1 MKPLQ
6 ILLCGLAICVAT
18 SAVANA
24 KVKLEKKGTTV
35 DITID
40 GEAFSVF
47 NFGKDLP
54 KPFMSPV
61 RGPGGT
67 VLTREIFTDRTK
79 GDHPHHKGIW
89 VAVDQINKIEFW
101 AEKGKIVNREVKLDV
116 SEGETAQMT
125 VVNDWQG
132 DDGKAVVTETTVIK
146 ISSNRLFSYD
156 ITFRAAGTEPVEF
169 GDTKEGLFGFRMV
182 DSMRENEG
190 GKVVNAE
197 GDEGTKACWGRA
209 SAWIDYTG
217 TVEGKTFGVALFDH
231 PLNFRASRYH
241 VRNYGL
247 FSINPFGER
256 AYTGGKRPA
265 QFEYLLPGATMRLR
279 YGLLI
284 HSGDTK
290 SANVEGVYR
299 GYLKSGG

>member
-6 ILLCGLAICVAT
+6 ILLCGLAICVAS

-24 KVKLEKKGTTV
+24 EVKLEKKGTTV
-35 DITID
+35 EITVD

-47 NFGKDLP
+47 NFGKELP

-67 VLTREIFTDRTK
+67 VLTREIFLEKGK

-101 AEKGKIVNREVKLDV
+101 AEKGKIVNRGVKLDV
-116 SEGETAQMT
+116 SEGETVQMT

-132 DDGKAVVTETTVIK
+132 DDGKAVVTETTK
-146 ISSNRLFSYD
+146 IQVSSKRLFSYD

-197 GDEGTKACWGRA
+197 GDEGTKACWGRPT
-209 SAWIDYTG
+209 AWIDYTG
-217 TVEGKTFGVALFDH
+217 KVEGKTFGVALFDH

-247 FSINPFGER
+247 FSINPFGEK

-290 SANVEGVYR
+290 SANVEGVYQS
-299 GYLKSGG
+299 YLKSGG

>member
-6 ILLCGLAICVAT
+6 ILLCGLAICVAS
-18 SAVANA
+18 SAVAHA
-24 KVKLEKKGTTV
+24 TVKLERKGTTV
-35 DITID
+35 TITVD

-47 NFGKDLP
+47 NFDEELP

-116 SEGETAQMT
+116 AEGDAAQMT

-132 DDGKAVVTETTVIK
+132 EDGKAVVTETTIIK
-146 ISSNRLFSYD
+146 IGSNRLFSYD

-197 GDEGTKACWGRA
+197 GDEGTKLCWGQA

-247 FSINPFGER
+247 FSINPFGEKS
-256 AYTGGKRPA
+256 YTGGKRPA

-290 SANVEGVYR
+290 SANVEGVYQS
-299 GYLKSGG
+299 YLKSGG

>member
-1 MKPLQ
+1 MKSLQ
-6 ILLCGLAICVAT
+6 ILLCGLAICVT
-18 SAVANA
+18 SSAVAHA
-24 KVKLEKKGTTV
+24 KVKLEKKETTV
-35 DITID
+35 TITVD

-47 NFGKDLP
+47 NFGEELP

-101 AEKGKIVNREVKLDV
+101 GEKGKIVNREVKLDV
-116 SEGETAQMT
+116 AEGDAAQMT

-132 DDGKAVVTETTVIK
+132 EDGKAVVTETTIIK
-146 ISSNRLFSYD
+146 IGSNRLFSYD

-197 GDEGTKACWGRA
+197 GDEGTKLCWGQA

-247 FSINPFGER
+247 FSINPFGEKS
-256 AYTGGKRPA
+256 YTGGKRPA

-290 SANVEGVYR
+290 SANVEGVYQS
-299 GYLKSGG
+299 YLKSGG